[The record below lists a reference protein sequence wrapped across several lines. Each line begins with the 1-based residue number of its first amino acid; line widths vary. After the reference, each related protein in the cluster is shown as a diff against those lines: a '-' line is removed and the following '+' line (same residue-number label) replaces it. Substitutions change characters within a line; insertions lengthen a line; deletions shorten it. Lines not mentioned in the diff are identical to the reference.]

1 MSVSVDGAAMSP
13 LDAAYTEMVASG
25 DDPGAVS
32 GFHERL
38 LTAWLSLVLATEPG
52 QGAEAVRPEVFDVEE
67 GRFVLAFD
75 SDDRM
80 AAFLDR
86 ARPSAGLS
94 GRSLIAMLAGRGLG
108 IALNLGDAPS
118 ATLLPAE
125 TIDWLSDRLRDA
137 ALVEIKAAP
146 DWAGPPVD
154 VPAALIDGLGRRVAA
169 FGPTIGRA
177 VLVASRSGDGAP
189 ALTLAVSG
197 APEVARAAIAAAV
210 AEAAAICGPQDR
222 AVQVF
227 FVDRPS
233 AVMKRLK
240 KVGIVFEPL
249 APVADQPSAIGDDI
263 ARPPILR

>member
-1 MSVSVDGAAMSP
+1 MSGIADDAAMSP
-13 LDAAYTEMVASG
+13 LDVAFIEMAAAG
-25 DDPGAVS
+25 DDPIAAAR
-32 GFHERL
+32 FHERL
-38 LTAWLSLVLATEPG
+38 LAGWLSVVLAAEPE

-75 SDDRM
+75 SDGRM

-108 IALNLGDAPS
+108 IALNLGEAPS

-125 TIDWLSDRLRDA
+125 TIDWLADRLREA
-137 ALVEIKAAP
+137 ALVEIDTGL
-146 DWAGPPVD
+146 DWVGPPLD
-154 VPAALIDGLGRRVAA
+154 APAALIDGLGRRITA
-169 FGPTIGRA
+169 FGPTIGMA
-177 VLVASRSGDGAP
+177 VLVASRSGDAEP

-197 APEVARAAIAAAV
+197 APEAARAAIAAAV
-210 AEAAAICGPQDR
+210 AEAAAICGPHDR

-227 FVDRPS
+227 FVDRDL
-233 AVMKRLK
+233 AVLARLER
-240 KVGIVFEPL
+240 VGIVFEVAAAL
-249 APVADQPSAIGDDI
+249 EAPPAGSDNG